1 MASINRCAIGVAPR
15 QPLID
20 WSRQVS
26 GDSDMAW
33 SAEDHSLYLLPAYE
47 TPEEGEQRLREAYE
61 QIFCSELESWS
72 LDPDTWPSPRSYE
85 LFRAWFA
92 IRFYDLV
99 EDLSDEE
106 LIHEDEMDVD
116 SSD

>member
-1 MASINRCAIGVAPR
+1 MGSINRCAIGVGPQ

-26 GDSDMAW
+26 GECDLAW
-33 SAEDHSLYLLPAYE
+33 SEEDHSLYLLPAYE
-47 TPEEGEQRLREAYE
+47 TPGEGEQRLQEVDE
-61 QIFCSELESWS
+61 EIFCSELESWS
-72 LDPDTWPSPRSYE
+72 LDTATWPSPRSYA
-85 LFRAWFA
+85 LFRDWFA

-106 LIHEDEMDVD
+106 LVHEDEMDVD